1 MLCSSPVDWPLQI
14 WVAMLVV
21 IAVALKGLSF
31 HKKANKKASS
41 LKPTTRLIRKTIY
54 EHERL

>member
-1 MLCSSPVDWPLQI
+1 
-14 WVAMLVV
+14 MLVV

-31 HKKANKKASS
+31 HKKANKKADS
-41 LKPTTRLIRKTIY
+41 LKPTTRLVRKTIY